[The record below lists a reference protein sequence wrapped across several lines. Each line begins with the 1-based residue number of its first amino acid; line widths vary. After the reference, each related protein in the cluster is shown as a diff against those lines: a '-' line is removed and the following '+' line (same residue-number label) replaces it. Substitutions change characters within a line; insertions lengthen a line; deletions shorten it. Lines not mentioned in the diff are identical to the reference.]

1 MIFNIFQVYL
11 YFKLNGENNKML
23 IHNKVY
29 NLRKKEKRK
38 LEREKLAKKVKPKK
52 HLFLTS

>member
-1 MIFNIFQVYL
+1 
-11 YFKLNGENNKML
+11 ML

-38 LEREKLAKKVKPKK
+38 LEREKLAKKDKPKK
-52 HLFLTS
+52 HIFLTS